1 MSHFVV
7 YLTDFGTGEEARAHT
22 VDCQPHVNSVVSMQR
37 LSPLP
42 SPVFHAMGCS
52 ACSPQPSPH
61 FSGRSINIDVTHAH
75 RPHAALCPLPRSS
88 DHRNL
93 EERGLGVGSLLL
105 LPRQSENIYTPSCWH
120 VLERPAPAVVL
131 AEERLFFILFN

>member
-1 MSHFVV
+1 MV
-7 YLTDFGTGEEARAHT
+7 YITDFGTGEEACGLPASCGLC
-22 VDCQPHVNSVVSMQR
+22 DIYAEAVS
-37 LSPLP
+37 SSLP
-42 SPVFHAMGCS
+42 SFPCNVGCS
-52 ACSPQPSPH
+52 ACSPKPSPH
-61 FSGRSINIDVTHAH
+61 FSGRSINIDVIHAH
-75 RPHAALCPLPRSS
+75 RPHAALCPLQRSS

-93 EERGLGVGSLLL
+93 DERGLGVGSLLL